1 MRVVIIGAGVAG
13 HRLASR
19 LCAEKHDVVVVD
31 HRARPLEEIASELD
45 VQTVLGNGI
54 SPQILEEAGVA
65 KAGLVATVTNRDEVN
80 ILAAVFA
87 HAAGARY
94 TAARVSNDELTAKRH
109 VDDLSAL
116 GIDLI
121 VNEHDECAR
130 AVLSVLNL
138 RGAKEIVR
146 MAGGRIQAVGTDVP
160 PGSPLLAGPLKDFPH
175 PDILSNVRLIAVMR
189 KERLLMPHGDTTF
202 EVKDTIY
209 SVGRPADVRAFLNV
223 VRPYQIAVHKVVIA
237 GGGGVGWRLARHLE
251 RTDKQV
257 VVIEENN
264 ERAHECSASLKK
276 SMVVSGNALDRSV
289 LDEIG
294 ITDDTA
300 IVAST
305 GKDENNIIACLLAQR
320 LGAAFG
326 VALISKP
333 EYVSIINEAGL
344 LDRAVSPYLATMN
357 AILRFV
363 RGTSIRAI
371 TLLQNVPG
379 ELLEVHVS
387 GGSRWVGK
395 MLKDMRLPRRAVV
408 AAVVRGEVASI
419 GTGDTELHEG
429 DRLIVFAPLGVASKL
444 ESVFRR

>member
-13 HRLASR
+13 QRLASR
-19 LCAEKHDVVVVD
+19 LCEEKHDVVVID
-31 HRARPLEEIASELD
+31 HRAQPLEDIASELD

-54 SPQILEEAGVA
+54 SPRTLEEAGVA
-65 KAGLVATVTNRDEVN
+65 QAGLVAAVTARDEVN
-80 ILAAVFA
+80 ILAGVFA
-87 HAAGARY
+87 HAAGASHI
-94 TAARVSNDELTAKRH
+94 AARVSSDELTAKQH
-109 VDDLSAL
+109 VDHLSSL

-130 AVLSVLNL
+130 EVLSVIDLG
-138 RGAKEIVR
+138 GAKEIVR
-146 MAGGRIQAVGTDVP
+146 MAEGRIQTVGADVP
-160 PGSPLLAGPLKDFPH
+160 PGSPLLAGPLKDFPRL
-175 PDILSNVRLIAVMR
+175 DILSAVRLIAVMR
-189 KERLLMPHGDTTF
+189 KERLLMPHGDMSF

-209 SVGRPADVRAFLNV
+209 CVGRPVDVRAFLDV
-223 VRPYQIAVHKVVIA
+223 VRPDRIAIHKVVIA

-257 VVIEENN
+257 IVIEENS
-264 ERAHECSASLKK
+264 ERALECSASLKK
-276 SMVVSGNALDRSV
+276 SVVVSGNALHRTV

-294 ITDDTA
+294 ITDHTA

-305 GKDENNIIACLLAQR
+305 GNDENNMIACLLAKK
-320 LGAAFG
+320 LGAVFG
-326 VALISKP
+326 VALISEP

-395 MLKDMRLPRRAVV
+395 ALKDARLPRRAVV

-419 GTGDTELHEG
+419 GTGDTVLREG
-429 DRLIVFAPLGVASKL
+429 DRLVVFAPLGAASKL
-444 ESVFRR
+444 ESVFRK

>member
-19 LCAEKHDVVVVD
+19 LCDEKHDVVVVD

-45 VQTVLGNGI
+45 VQTVLGSGI
-54 SPQILEEAGVA
+54 SPGVLEEAGVD
-65 KAGLVATVTNRDEVN
+65 KAWLVATVTNRDEVN

-94 TAARVSNDELTAKRH
+94 TAARVSNDELTTKRH
-109 VDDLSAL
+109 LDLLSGL
-116 GIDLI
+116 GVDLI
-121 VNEHDECAR
+121 VNEHDECAHE
-130 AVLSVLNL
+130 VLSVLSMG
-138 RGAKEIVR
+138 GAKEIVR
-146 MAGGRIQAVGTDVP
+146 MAEGRIRAVGADVP
-160 PGSPLLAGPLKDFPH
+160 PHSPLLAGPLRDFPR

-189 KERLLMPHGDTTF
+189 KEKLLMPHGDTTF

-209 SVGRPADVRAFLNV
+209 CVGQPADVRAFLNV
-223 VRPYQIAVHKVVIA
+223 VRPDQIAIRKVVVA
-237 GGGGVGWRLARHLE
+237 GGGDLGWRLARLLE
-251 RTDKQV
+251 QTDKQV
-257 VVIEENN
+257 VVVEENN
-264 ERAHECSASLKK
+264 ERANECSASLKK
-276 SMVVSGNALDRSV
+276 SMVVSGNALDPAV

-294 ITDDTA
+294 IMHDTA

-305 GKDENNIIACLLAQR
+305 GNDENNIIACLLAQK
-320 LGAAFG
+320 LGAGFG
-326 VALISKP
+326 VAVISKP
-333 EYVSIINEAGL
+333 EYVSIINEARL
-344 LDRAVSPYLATMN
+344 LDRAVSPYFSTMS

-387 GGSRWVGK
+387 EGSKWVGK
-395 MLKDMRLPRRAVV
+395 TLKDLRLPKRAVV
-408 AAVVRGEVASI
+408 AAIVHGEVAGI
-419 GTGDTELHEG
+419 GTGDTMLREG

-444 ESVFRR
+444 ESVFRK

>member
-19 LCAEKHDVVVVD
+19 LCDEKHDVVVVD

-54 SPQILEEAGVA
+54 SPGVLEKAGVA
-65 KAGLVATVTNRDEVN
+65 NAGLVATVTNRDEVN
-80 ILAAVFA
+80 ILAAAFA

-94 TAARVSNDELTAKRH
+94 TAARVSNDELTVERH
-109 VDDLSAL
+109 VENLSAL
-116 GIDLI
+116 GIDLV

-130 AVLSVLNL
+130 EVLSVLNL
-138 RGAKEIVR
+138 GGAKEIVR

-189 KERLLMPHGDTTF
+189 KERLLMPHGDTEF

-209 SVGRPADVRAFLNV
+209 CVGQPTDVRAFLNV
-223 VRPYQIAVHKVVIA
+223 VRPHQIAVHKVVIA
-237 GGGGVGWRLARHLE
+237 GGGDVGWRLARHLE

-257 VVIEENN
+257 VVIEENS
-264 ERAHECSASLKK
+264 ERAHECSASLEK
-276 SMVVSGNALDRSV
+276 SMVLSGSALDPAV

-294 ITDDTA
+294 ITHNTA

-305 GKDENNIIACLLAQR
+305 GNDENNIIACLLAQK
-320 LGAAFG
+320 LGAALG
-326 VALISKP
+326 VAVISKP
-333 EYVSIINEAGL
+333 EYVSIINEAKL
-344 LDRAVSPYLATMN
+344 LDRAVSPYYVTMN

-363 RGTSIRAI
+363 RGASILAI
-371 TLLQNVPG
+371 TLLQGVPG

-387 GGSRWVGK
+387 AGSRWVGK
-395 MLKDMRLPRRAVV
+395 ALKTARLPKRAIV
-408 AAVVRGEVASI
+408 AAVVRGGVASI
-419 GTGDTELHEG
+419 GTGDTVLQEG
-429 DRLIVFAPLGVASKL
+429 DQVVVFAPLGAASKL
-444 ESVFRR
+444 ESVFRK

>member
-19 LCAEKHDVVVVD
+19 LCDEKHDVVVVD
-31 HRARPLEEIASELD
+31 HRARPLEELASELD

-54 SPQILEEAGVA
+54 SPRTLEEAGVA
-65 KAGLVATVTNRDEVN
+65 QAGLVATVTNRDEVN
-80 ILAAVFA
+80 ILAALFA
-87 HAAGARY
+87 RAAGAQH
-94 TAARVSNDELTAKRH
+94 TAARVSNDELTSKRH
-109 VDDLSAL
+109 ADHLSSL

-130 AVLSVLNL
+130 EVLSVLNL
-138 RGAKEIVR
+138 GGAKEIVR

-175 PDILSNVRLIAVMR
+175 PDILSDVRLIAVMR
-189 KERLLMPHGDTTF
+189 KEELLMPRGDTTF

-209 SVGRPADVRAFLNV
+209 CVGRPADVRAFLDI
-223 VRPYQIAVHKVVIA
+223 VRPYQTAAQKVVIA
-237 GGGGVGWRLARHLE
+237 GGGDVGWRLARHLE
-251 RTDKQV
+251 RTDRQV
-257 VVIEENN
+257 VVIEEND
-264 ERAHECSASLKK
+264 ERADECSATLTK

-294 ITDDTA
+294 ITHDTA

-305 GKDENNIIACLLAQR
+305 GNDENNIIACLLAQK

-363 RGTSIRAI
+363 RGTSVRAI

-387 GGSRWVGK
+387 GGSKWVGK
-395 MLKDMRLPRRAVV
+395 TLKDMRLPRRAVV
-408 AAVVRGEVASI
+408 AAVVRGEVAGI
-419 GTGDTELHEG
+419 GTGDTALQEG

-444 ESVFRR
+444 ESVFRK

>member
-54 SPQILEEAGVA
+54 SPRTLEEAGVA
-65 KAGLVATVTNRDEVN
+65 RAGLVATVTNRDEVN

-87 HAAGARY
+87 RAAGARH
-94 TAARVSNDELTAKRH
+94 TAVRVSNDELTAKQH
-109 VDDLSAL
+109 VEHLSAL

-121 VNEHDECAR
+121 VNEHEECAR
-130 AVLSVLNL
+130 EVLSVLNL
-138 RGAKEIVR
+138 GGAKEIVR

-160 PGSPLLAGPLKDFPH
+160 PGSPLLAGPLKDFPR
-175 PDILSNVRLIAVMR
+175 PDILRAVRLIAVMR
-189 KERLLMPHGDTTF
+189 KEKLLMPHGDTRF

-209 SVGRPADVRAFLNV
+209 CVGRPADVREFLNV
-223 VRPYQIAVHKVVIA
+223 VQPYQIAAHRVVIA
-237 GGGGVGWRLARHLE
+237 GGGDVGWRLARQLE
-251 RTDKQV
+251 RTDRQV
-257 VVIEENN
+257 IVIEEND
-264 ERAHECSASLKK
+264 ERAHECSASLTK
-276 SMVVSGNALDRSV
+276 SLVVSGNALDRAV

-294 ITDDTA
+294 ITRDTA

-305 GKDENNIIACLLAQR
+305 GNDENNIIACLLAR
-320 LGAAFG
+320 KLGATFG

-444 ESVFRR
+444 ESVFRI

>member
-1 MRVVIIGAGVAG
+1 MIVVIIGAGVAG
-13 HRLASR
+13 QRLASK
-19 LCAEKHDVVVVD
+19 LCEEKHDVVVID
-31 HRARPLEEIASELD
+31 HRAHPLEEIASELD
-45 VQTVLGNGI
+45 VQTVLGSGI
-54 SPQILEEAGVA
+54 SPQTLEEAGVA
-65 KAGLVATVTNRDEVN
+65 QAGLVATVTSRDEVN

-94 TAARVSNDELTAKRH
+94 TVARVADDELSAKPNADH
-109 VDDLSAL
+109 LSSL

-121 VNEHDECAR
+121 INEHDESAR

-138 RGAKEIVR
+138 GGAKEIVT
-146 MAGGRIQAVGTDVP
+146 MVEGRIQAVGTDVP
-160 PGSPLLAGPLKDFPH
+160 PGSPLLAGPLKDFPR
-175 PDILSNVRLIAVMR
+175 PDILSAVRLIAVMR
-189 KERLLMPHGDTTF
+189 KERLLMPHGDMRF
-202 EVKDTIY
+202 EAKDTIY
-209 SVGRPADVRAFLNV
+209 CVGQPANVRAFLDV
-223 VRPYQIAVHKVVIA
+223 VRPNQIVIHKVIVA
-237 GGGGVGWRLARHLE
+237 GGGDVGWRLARHLE

-257 VVIEENN
+257 IVIEENN

-276 SMVVSGNALDRSV
+276 SVVVSGNALHRAV

-294 ITDDTA
+294 ITHHTA

-305 GKDENNIIACLLAQR
+305 GNDENNIIACLLAQK

-326 VALISKP
+326 VALISEP

-344 LDRAVSPYLATMN
+344 LDRAVSPYIATMN

-387 GGSRWVGK
+387 GGSRLVGK
-395 MLKDMRLPRRAVV
+395 ALKDAHLPRRAVV
-408 AAVVRGEVASI
+408 AAVVRGEVADI
-419 GTGDTELHEG
+419 GTGNTVLQEG